1 MGLDFLIE
9 VCYTKRK
16 MEVYVMEK
24 VIVKL
29 DDDLFKELQV
39 VATFKELSVQDL
51 IRDWIEEI
59 MIEIRDK
66 GNDFVK

>member
-1 MGLDFLIE
+1 
-9 VCYTKRK
+9 
-16 MEVYVMEK
+16 MEK